1 MATSSRST
9 KAAPAK
15 AKRPATKASV
25 KNGRSFNGKPGKK
38 ASAPKAKKAAVPARK
53 KSAPAK
59 ASPTK
64 AKKAGVAKK
73 SAKPVKRT
81 IAKKATKQPV
91 AKKAAANKKSVKPAT
106 GTSAVRNKATTG
118 KKPTATATG
127 KKNAT
132 SRTIAQKSAP
142 VNGKTT
148 ATRPAKAAPKK
159 SPAATPAR
167 SGTKAETKAVAK
179 ENPNSAPPPAAQE
192 KKPAKERVQLEFE
205 VRSAPTVLYE
215 LISTPSGF
223 AEWYC
228 DDVNVRGDQYTF
240 MWQGEE
246 EATTMIGR
254 KLGEVIRFKRND
266 DDDEHAY
273 FEFRVRIDAM
283 TNEVAL
289 IVTDHAWPDEVDE
302 TRNLWNSQIANLM
315 RVLGA

>member
-1 MATSSRST
+1 
-9 KAAPAK
+9 
-15 AKRPATKASV
+15 
-25 KNGRSFNGKPGKK
+25 
-38 ASAPKAKKAAVPARK
+38 
-53 KSAPAK
+53 
-59 ASPTK
+59 
-64 AKKAGVAKK
+64 
-73 SAKPVKRT
+73 
-81 IAKKATKQPV
+81 
-91 AKKAAANKKSVKPAT
+91 
-106 GTSAVRNKATTG
+106 
-118 KKPTATATG
+118 
-127 KKNAT
+127 
-132 SRTIAQKSAP
+132 
-142 VNGKTT
+142 
-148 ATRPAKAAPKK
+148 
-159 SPAATPAR
+159 
-167 SGTKAETKAVAK
+167 
-179 ENPNSAPPPAAQE
+179 
-192 KKPAKERVQLEFE
+192 VQLEFE
-205 VRSAPTVLYE
+205 LRSAPTVLYE

-240 MWQGEE
+240 IWQGEE

>member
-1 MATSSRST
+1 KKPATTRPAPKKT
-9 KAAPAK
+9 AVTKKNAKAAGS
-15 AKRPATKASV
+15 TSTV
-25 KNGRSFNGKPGKK
+25 Q
-38 ASAPKAKKAAVPARK
+38 
-53 KSAPAK
+53 
-59 ASPTK
+59 
-64 AKKAGVAKK
+64 
-73 SAKPVKRT
+73 
-81 IAKKATKQPV
+81 KKATTSKKGPV
-91 AKKAAANKKSVKPAT
+91 
-106 GTSAVRNKATTG
+106 
-118 KKPTATATG
+118 
-127 KKNAT
+127 
-132 SRTIAQKSAP
+132 KSAARNSGP
-142 VNGKTT
+142 VNGKTS
-148 ATRPAKAAPKK
+148 ATRPAKTEPKKKPSAAPAPAENKPEMKAAPK
-159 SPAATPAR
+159 
-167 SGTKAETKAVAK
+167 ET
-179 ENPNSAPPPAAQE
+179 PNSAPPAAFEE
-192 KKPAKERVQLEFE
+192 KKPAKQRVQLEFE
-205 VRSAPTVLYE
+205 LRSAPTVLYE

-240 MWQGEE
+240 IWQGEE